1 MPASTSPVHVMVD
14 IETAGSAPDAV
25 ILAIGAVTF
34 GRDPGVEPEPFFELL
49 HMGQQV
55 AKGRSVD
62 ADTLAWWLQ
71 QRPEVRDAMFS
82 GVRLL
87 FGDVLEELALWM
99 ARVNATH
106 IWCKGASFDFPIL
119 AHAYRQCGLNKPWD
133 FRCEHDARTLYQL
146 AGIQPVV
153 PDGLQHDAL
162 ADARAQA
169 IAVVEALETL
179 DDWGRFE
186 LEGGK

>member
-1 MPASTSPVHVMVD
+1 MPVLTSSVHVMVD

-62 ADTLAWWLQ
+62 GDTLAWWLQ
-71 QRPEVRDAMFS
+71 QRPAVRDAMFS
-82 GVRLL
+82 GARLL
-87 FGDVLEELALWM
+87 FDDVLQDFALWM
-99 ARVNATH
+99 VRVNATH

-119 AHAYRQCGLNKPWD
+119 AHAYRQCGLEKPWN
-133 FRCEHDARTLYQL
+133 FRFEHDARTLYRL
-146 AGIQPVV
+146 TGIKPVV
-153 PDGLQHDAL
+153 PGGLQHDAL
-162 ADARAQA
+162 ADAKAQA
-169 IAVVEALETL
+169 NAACSALEKL
-179 DDWGRFE
+179 DAWERFE